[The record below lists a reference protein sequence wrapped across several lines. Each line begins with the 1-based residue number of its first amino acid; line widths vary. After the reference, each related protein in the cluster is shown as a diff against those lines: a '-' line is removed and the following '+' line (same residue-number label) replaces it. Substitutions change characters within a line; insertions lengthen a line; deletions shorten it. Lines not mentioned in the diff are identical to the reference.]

1 MLVIWAV
8 RADADFS
15 PILEKFY
22 GRKLN
27 VYRFKMNE
35 KSLGAGLIGLGLTA
49 LLFGFHWY
57 PQTESMN
64 RSANLAKGMHPA
76 RTSSVKAYTPPTS
89 EDGRQACRVLNVY
102 DGDTIGCDL
111 NGDGRIERP
120 EEEVRLLGIDTPERS
135 YSRKNHSYGTAH
147 PTDEPYAKE
156 ASEWMER
163 QATGKTVYLQYD
175 LRRNDRYGRTLAFVY
190 PSQQAKT
197 SLNLQAIQ
205 QGYAKMLFLGK
216 NRLYEEQFIEA
227 EQKAQASKTGLWGLS
242 QTAGL

>member
-1 MLVIWAV
+1 MPVIWAV
-8 RADADFS
+8 KAGADFL
-15 PILEKFY
+15 PILKNFME
-22 GRKLN
+22 KLN
-27 VYRFKMNE
+27 VYRFRMNE
-35 KSLGAGLIGLGLTA
+35 KSLGAGLIGLGLLG
-49 LLFGFHWY
+49 LLFGFRWY
-57 PQTESMN
+57 PQMESMN
-64 RSANLAKGMHPA
+64 RSSNL
-76 RTSSVKAYTPPTS
+76 PTS
-89 EDGRQACRVLNVY
+89 THHGRASAGQTYIRPLTEDGRRTCRVLNVY

-135 YSRKNHSYGTAH
+135 YSRKNPTYGTSH

-163 QATGKTVYLQYD
+163 EVSGKTVYLEYD

-190 PSQQAKT
+190 LSSQAKT

-216 NRLYEEQFIEA
+216 NRLYEEQFLEA
-227 EQKAQASKTGLWGLS
+227 EQKAQTGRIGLWGLS
-242 QTAGL
+242 HMSGL